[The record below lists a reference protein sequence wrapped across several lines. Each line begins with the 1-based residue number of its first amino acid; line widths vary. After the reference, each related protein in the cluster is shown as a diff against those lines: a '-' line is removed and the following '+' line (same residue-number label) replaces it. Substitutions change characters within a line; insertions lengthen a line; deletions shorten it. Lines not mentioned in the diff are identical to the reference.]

1 MGPKPKAKA
10 DGKPVVKKKVAGDD
24 EARAATV
31 VQKNF
36 KAHAAKKAVREEQ
49 DYQKRASA
57 SSQTGGQFSDA
68 DFAPNDASLGAAL
81 LKQLPGKVEWRRGGL
96 LSGKVRGSAAEA
108 APSLFDGDICPGDVA
123 QGTLGDCW
131 LLSSISSLAEFPGA
145 VRAIFAEDNLQSD
158 GRYTV
163 RIFAKREA
171 TWMDVTVDDFF
182 PCRSGVCGSEAL
194 FAKPDGGE
202 LWVCVL
208 EKAFAKFLGS
218 YANLQGG
225 FPFCALEALTGD
237 LTLNFTWVKES
248 GAWSKVFYNVD
259 LKRIHSERIQGSRDP
274 TKISTQTMFRR
285 LKEWDEKGYLCVA
298 GTDGQDQQTMK
309 DGGRAGSGIVDGHA
323 YSIIHVKQVL
333 NHQLLCIRN
342 PWGQHEWNGDW
353 SDKSDMWSKH
363 PQVKKKLY
371 KECHHDGQFWMCM
384 TDFQKHFGKL
394 SVCKLGSSATSSL
407 KVFDDPEDARPL
419 NSRER
424 MAEMRDAR
432 KAYHDRQRKPEFY
445 AHARTK
451 KSKRQAG
458 GLLGVLVKLVLGLG
472 IPALVGIK
480 VRNILAEP
488 PAPTQRQAPARYAPP
503 PPQRGKGKK
512 KR

>member
-1 MGPKPKAKA
+1 MGARS
-10 DGKPVVKKKVAGDD
+10 D

-36 KAHAAKKAVREEQ
+36 KAHVAKKAVREEQ
-49 DYQKRASA
+49 AYQKRAA
-57 SSQTGGQFSDA
+57 GAAAQGGQFCDA
-68 DFAPNDASLGAAL
+68 DFTPDDRSLGEAL
-81 LKQLPGKVEWRRGGL
+81 LKQLPGKVAWRRGGD
-96 LSGKVRGSAAEA
+96 LSGKVRGDAAEA

-145 VRAIFAEDNLQSD
+145 VRAIFQEDNLQSD

-171 TWMDVTVDDFF
+171 TWMDVVVDDFF

-237 LTLNFTWVKES
+237 LTLNFTWMADS
-248 GAWSKVFYNVD
+248 GSWSKVFYNVD
-259 LKRIHSERIQGSRDP
+259 LKRIHSERIQGVRDP
-274 TKISTQTMFRR
+274 TKIASQTMFRR
-285 LKEWDEKGYLCVA
+285 LKEWDDKGYLVVA
-298 GTDGQDQQTMK
+298 GTDGQDQQTMS
-309 DGGRAGSGIVDGHA
+309 GSRSGSGIVDGHA

-353 SDKSDMWSKH
+353 SDKSDLWNKH

-384 TDFQKHFGKL
+384 ADFQKHFGKV
-394 SVCKLGSSATSSL
+394 SVCKLGSSPTSSL
-407 KVFDDPEDARPL
+407 KVFHDAEDERPL
-419 NSRER
+419 NSKER
-424 MAEMRDAR
+424 LAEMRDAR

-445 AHARTK
+445 AHARTTR
-451 KSKRQAG
+451 SRNQAG
-458 GLLGVLVKLVLGLG
+458 SLVSTLAKLVLGVG
-472 IPALVGIK
+472 GVALLGIK
-480 VRNILAEP
+480 VRDMLASGPTAP
-488 PAPTQRQAPARYAPP
+488 PPRHANRRTHAPP
-503 PPQRGKGKK
+503 PPPPTGKGKGK
-512 KR
+512 GKASR